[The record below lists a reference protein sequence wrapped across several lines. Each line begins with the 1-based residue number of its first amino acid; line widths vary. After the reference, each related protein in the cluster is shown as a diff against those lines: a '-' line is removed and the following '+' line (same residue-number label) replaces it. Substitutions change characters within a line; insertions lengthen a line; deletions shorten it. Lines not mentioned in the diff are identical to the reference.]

1 MIDDTGIN
9 FFSFLV
15 FLGCGTSVDEARCLP
30 LIEEDEEGSTR
41 EMSVEMEECLR
52 LSGFESNVVEEVE
65 VGLMA

>member
-1 MIDDTGIN
+1 
-9 FFSFLV
+9 V

-30 LIEEDEEGSTR
+30 LMEEDEEGSTR